1 MSVISDPVIQ
11 KAVANIKQRSEKQ
24 RDIQKSLESFVDL
37 GVIPQ
42 IATEN
47 NQIVYGRRGT
57 GKTHLFNYLGAELS
71 KTPQAKVVYI
81 DCRTLGSSSQFSDF
95 TLPIEHRC
103 LALFKDILAEVHD
116 ALLERIIE
124 TPTQHA
130 NEVLDLLSRLEA
142 AVMQPIVDRRIGSL
156 SSKVQSGSE
165 DLISLGLTGK
175 PVEVSVNLGF
185 QTKKSSATEKVINE
199 SVVYS
204 DKVIFPA
211 INNLLR
217 AICEKADLLLFIL
230 LDEWSSLPID
240 IQPYLAEFIKRGFLP
255 VNTVTVKIA
264 SLEYRSNFSIKTPLA
279 GLLGLEV
286 GADIATGMDLDD
298 HYVFDRNKDRV
309 TKAFADILYNHVRS
323 EVPEDYLQS
332 KYGITDSDKFV
343 TTFFTNSTTSFQE
356 LARAAEGVAR
366 DLINIFTHA
375 FFTSQRKE
383 HSKIEKRTI
392 TEAAQQWFEQ
402 DKARELAP
410 ELSQA
415 LRRIVEEVIGKKKA
429 RSFMVPKELEGNEL
443 LQRLF
448 DSRVLHLVMRG
459 YADKDNPGVR
469 YNIYT
474 LDYGTYVSL
483 LGTSKSPEGFEDKS
497 VVDADFVVP
506 FDDRRSIRRIILTS
520 EVLHPGEQLL
530 FTVEAS
536 PERLEQSHQS
546 PDES

>member
-1 MSVISDPVIQ
+1 MNVIADPVIQ

-24 RDIQKSLESFVDL
+24 RDIQKSIDSFVDL

-47 NQIVYGRRGT
+47 SQIVYGRRGT

-71 KTPQAKVVYI
+71 KDPNAKVVYI
-81 DCRTLGSSSQFSDF
+81 DCRTLGSSSQFADL

-103 LALFKDILAEVHD
+103 LALFRDILSEVHG
-116 ALLERIIE
+116 ALLERIIDN
-124 TPTQHA
+124 PTARA
-130 NEVLDLLSRLEA
+130 NEVLGLLTQLEQS
-142 AVMQPIVDRRIGSL
+142 VTQPIADLRVGSL
-156 SSKVQSGSE
+156 SSKIQRSSE
-165 DLISLGLTGK
+165 AAAN
-175 PVEVSVNLGF
+175 VGF
-185 QTKKSSATEKVINE
+185 TVGPTFAAAAGAETKAASSAERVTNE
-199 SVVYS
+199 TVLYS
-204 DKVIFPA
+204 DKVIFPG
-211 INNLLR
+211 INSILKDV
-217 AICEKADLLLFIL
+217 CEKSEAILYIL
-230 LDEWSSLPID
+230 LDEWSSLPLD

-255 VNTVTVKIA
+255 VNTVTIKIA
-264 SLEYRSNFSIKTPLA
+264 SLEYRSNFSIKTPQA

-286 GADIATGMDLDD
+286 GADLATGMDLDD

-309 TKAFADILYNHVRS
+309 TKAFANILFNHMKS
-323 EVPEDYLQS
+323 EVPEDYLQTQ
-332 KYGITDSDKFV
+332 YGITDSDKFV

-375 FFTSQRKE
+375 FFTSQRKD
-383 HSKIEKRTI
+383 HAKIEKKTI

-410 ELSQA
+410 ELSEA
-415 LRRIVEEVIGKKKA
+415 LQRIMAEVIGKKKA
-429 RSFMVPKELEGNEL
+429 RSFMVPRELERDEL

-448 DSRVLHLVMRG
+448 DLRVLHLVMRG

-483 LGTSKSPEGFEDKS
+483 LGTSKSPEGFEE
-497 VVDADFVVP
+497 VTIVDPDFVVP
-506 FDDRRSIRRIILTS
+506 FDDRRSIRRIILTKD
-520 EVLHPGEQLL
+520 VLHPLEPLFSTVRTAPLL
-530 FTVEAS
+530 AE
-536 PERLEQSHQS
+536 PLQE
-546 PDES
+546 